1 MIFSNSC
8 QYAIKSHR
16 KMKQILTVSIVLF
29 MVSCSQK
36 PKENPDKESN
46 IMLQEPSEIAQ
57 NNSAKDDKNGGL
69 LLIEGADCLGCHK
82 IDTKLVGPSYQE
94 IADKYTEAD
103 LDKLATKIIE
113 GGKGVWGEIPMTPHS
128 GMSKENAQKMVKYIL
143 TLKK

>member
-57 NNSAKDDKNGGL
+57 NNSAKDDKNEGL

-82 IDTKLVGPSYQE
+82 L
-94 IADKYTEAD
+94 
-103 LDKLATKIIE
+103 
-113 GGKGVWGEIPMTPHS
+113 
-128 GMSKENAQKMVKYIL
+128 IL
-143 TLKK
+143 NW

>member
-1 MIFSNSC
+1 MILAFSC
-8 QYAIKSHR
+8 
-16 KMKQILTVSIVLF
+16 TE
-29 MVSCSQK
+29 K
-36 PKENPDKESN
+36 PKEDSKKESN
-46 IMLQEPSEIAQ
+46 IMLPEPSEIAQ
-57 NNSAKDDKNGGL
+57 NNSAKDDKNEGL
-69 LLIEGADCLGCHK
+69 ALIEGADCLGCHK
-82 IDTKLVGPSYQE
+82 IDAKLVGPSYQE

>member
-1 MIFSNSC
+1 MKKIISLSILILAISC
-8 QYAIKSHR
+8 
-16 KMKQILTVSIVLF
+16 TE
-29 MVSCSQK
+29 K
-36 PKENPDKESN
+36 PKEDSKKESN
-46 IMLQEPSEIAQ
+46 IMLPEPSEIAQ
-57 NNSAKDDKNGGL
+57 NNSAKDDKNEGL
-69 LLIEGADCLGCHK
+69 VLIEGADCLGCHK
-82 IDTKLVGPSYQE
+82 IDAKLVGPSYQE

>member
-57 NNSAKDDKNGGL
+57 NNSAKDDKNEGL

-94 IADKYTEAD
+94 IADKYTDAD
-103 LDKLATKIIE
+103 INQLSTKIIE
-113 GGKGVWGEIPMTPHS
+113 GGKGV
-128 GMSKENAQKMVKYIL
+128 
-143 TLKK
+143 

>member
-46 IMLQEPSEIAQ
+46 IMLQEPSEIA
-57 NNSAKDDKNGGL
+57 
-69 LLIEGADCLGCHK
+69 
-82 IDTKLVGPSYQE
+82 
-94 IADKYTEAD
+94 
-103 LDKLATKIIE
+103 
-113 GGKGVWGEIPMTPHS
+113 
-128 GMSKENAQKMVKYIL
+128 
-143 TLKK
+143 